1 MNSDTPQPEGSIRS
15 DDGFDPIAALI
26 SPHPPASHWA
36 CGMPLSY
43 VQEMADYWLDMHN
56 QSARLD
62 LPAMLSMSLGDSPDV
77 TTK

>member
-1 MNSDTPQPEGSIRS
+1 MNPDTPQPEGSIRT
-15 DDGFDPIAALI
+15 DDGLDPIAALI
-26 SPHPPASHWA
+26 SRHTPVSHWA

-43 VQEMADYWLDMHN
+43 VQEMAGYWLDLHN

-62 LPAMLSMSLGDSPDV
+62 LPAVSSMSPGDRPDV

>member
-1 MNSDTPQPEGSIRS
+1 MNPATPQPEGSIPT
-15 DDGFDPIAALI
+15 DEGLDPFAALI
-26 SPHPPASHWA
+26 SRHTPASHWA

-43 VQEMADYWLDMHN
+43 VHEMAGYWLDLHN

-62 LPAMLSMSLGDSPDV
+62 LPARSSISAGDSPDV